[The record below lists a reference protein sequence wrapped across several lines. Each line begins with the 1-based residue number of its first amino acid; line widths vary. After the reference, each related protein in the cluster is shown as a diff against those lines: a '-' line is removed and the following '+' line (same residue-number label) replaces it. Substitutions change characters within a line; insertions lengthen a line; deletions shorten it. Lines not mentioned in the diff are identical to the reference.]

1 MSIHSQFH
9 PWVEIILKCEDQK
22 EDTTNASLEVQKI
35 LFFQSFSPIIPFK
48 KLSDE
53 ENEDAQKAWSR
64 NSSHFRK
71 GINEILKL
79 VSNVL
84 TETGIT
90 IQDKIDIIEKSMG
103 DLEERIQC

>member
-1 MSIHSQFH
+1 M
-9 PWVEIILKCEDQK
+9 
-22 EDTTNASLEVQKI
+22 EVQTI

-53 ENEDAQKAWSR
+53 ENEDAQKVWSR

-71 GINEILKL
+71 GINEILE
-79 VSNVL
+79 SNVV

-103 DLEERIQC
+103 DLEERI